1 MFDVIGKRRNFY
13 AISLALTIPGLVFI
27 LLTPFTDA
35 GLQFTIDYTGGTRWE
50 LRFKDPNVT
59 PAQVEAVFAEQ
70 GLAASAIRT
79 GSGYIEIKTEP
90 IGLKAPEPSAS
101 APATLAPSAS
111 GSPGASASADP
122 AASASASPAASPSS
136 SPVASASPSPAPS
149 ASASAA
155 ASVAPSGSPA
165 PSASASVA
173 ASAAASVAPS
183 GSPAPSASASAAASV
198 APSGSPAPS
207 ASASASPSASAGPAI
222 GNTEL
227 PTDGKLGEMV
237 KALEAKVGPIE
248 SQASLTTIGAVV
260 SSDLVSQALIL
271 IVVGSLGI
279 VLWITYRFRDVKF
292 GVTALVAL
300 LHDVIVVV
308 GTFAIL
314 GTFFN
319 VEIDALFVTA
329 MLTVIG
335 FSVHDTIVVYD
346 RIRENKARH
355 LGEPFAAIVNHS
367 ILQTFGRSITTS
379 LTVLITLLALFLFGG
394 SSISDFILALL
405 IGIVS
410 GTYSSIFVASLLLV
424 DWQARDDRRRGRVA
438 SIRAPR
444 TRRVAS

>member
-1 MFDVIGKRRNFY
+1 MFDVIGKRRIFY
-13 AISLALTIPGLVFI
+13 AISLTLTIPGLVFI

-50 LRFKDPNVT
+50 LKFKDPNVT
-59 PAQVEAVFAEQ
+59 PAQVEAVFVEQ

-111 GSPGASASADP
+111 GSPGASASG
-122 AASASASPAASPSS
+122 SPPASPSS

-155 ASVAPSGSPA
+155 ASAAPSGSPA
-165 PSASASVA
+165 P
-173 ASAAASVAPS
+173 
-183 GSPAPSASASAAASV
+183 
-198 APSGSPAPS
+198 
-207 ASASASPSASAGPAI
+207 SASASPSASAGPAI

-227 PTDGKLGEMV
+227 PTDGKLAEMV
-237 KALEAKVGPIE
+237 EALEAKVGPIE

-271 IVVGSLGI
+271 IAVGSLGI

-379 LTVLITLLALFLFGG
+379 LTVVITLLALFLFGG

-438 SIRAPR
+438 STRAPH